1 MYKNTFLT
9 IRRVI
14 SVIIILFISTSL
26 FSNSFENNLEKKVPI
41 SVDADNPTFSPLT
54 GHAGT
59 IVTITHTSGPLFTAI
74 PLSTVTLNG
83 VPISPSN
90 VTFIS
95 STVLTVE
102 IPCSST
108 SGPIIVDSGLPSIL
122 DFNYI
127 APSVDSLVDQTYCVS
142 ETAFAI
148 ALSGQPTPPT
158 DGVLEFLWSSSNASI
173 NLTNAFP
180 LLPVTEIPTFTP
192 VNTTT
197 EPIFSTI
204 TVIPIIND
212 CQGTPE
218 TYEITVNPR
227 PIANP
232 IASIVVCAGELVPQI
247 ALTASS
253 PIIGG
258 TSFTWSGNN
267 NVAIG
272 LGILGGNTSPIP
284 QFTATNTTG
293 STITSTFTV
302 IPTFDGCDGTPI
314 TFTIDVLPDNFAG
327 TLTIDNFCPGG
338 SNFYQILTS
347 SIPGTI
353 DWTRAAVPGILEG
366 SSNGSNIIDEPLTN
380 TTAATIAVT
389 YVLTLP
395 SGPTCNDI
403 QFIVVNVDPLPSDA
417 TIITGG
423 PQLVCAGDSGN
434 VYNTA
439 VIPNAT
445 SYVWTLPDGSNVTTP
460 TNSITINYAVS
471 DTSGNLSVHG
481 ENLCGNGGESAY
493 YPIIIIT
500 QPTLLSTLSPS
511 NICSGDLFTYNP
523 LPSSF
528 GASLSWTR
536 AIQPG
541 ISNPPGIGN
550 DDITE
555 SLINATNATL
565 PVVYTYTITTTEGC
579 VNTQDIT
586 VLVDPLPQ
594 LTSPLTS
601 TAVCSGTPFNIPL
614 TSDVAGS
621 ISWSRIVFPGIAE
634 ASSSG
639 SDFINESLTNTTNA
653 TISVPYT
660 LILPTSIA
668 GCDAPPITIFV
679 DVEPLPLDA
688 VTITSGPQT
697 VCAGSSGNVY
707 ITNVIPNATTYE
719 WTLPNG
725 SIVATN
731 FPTITVSY
739 ALSET
744 SGYLSVHGVNS
755 CGNGG
760 ESANYDITIIA
771 PPILSSSLTPPP
783 VCSGEPFIYFP
794 TSTPAGA
801 TYTWTRALQLNISN
815 PVGAGINEVNEILY
829 NSTSSPIPVNYIYTI
844 TTPEGCQNTEI
855 VTVIVDP
862 LPTLTNPPILP
873 SEICSGTAFI
883 YTPIS
888 NPPGTILWSRNAIPE
903 ISEPSVS
910 NSSAPTINETL
921 NNITSLP
928 VSVTYELILPAT
940 TAGCTNTVSF
950 VVVVNPVPS
959 DATTIVSGPQTVC
972 AGSTGNIYNANP
984 IPNATSYLWTLPNGS
999 TNTTTSSQITINY
1012 TLSNVSGNLTVQGV
1026 NSCGVGAVS
1035 ASYPITVLAPPIL
1048 TSPTSLPD
1056 ICSGDTFTYNPT
1068 SSSPGISFSW
1078 IRILQFGIA
1087 NAPGFGTDGISE
1099 TLINTTTNPILVE
1112 YIYTMTTP
1120 TPELCENTET
1130 VTVIV
1135 NPLPTLISSTA
1146 PAPVCS
1152 GTSFTIPLASSEP
1165 GLISWSRNTIP
1176 GILEGS
1182 SFGSGTNITET
1193 LTNLT
1198 ATTVSVTYEVTL
1210 PTTANGCS
1218 DVVYITIDIEA
1229 VPSDATPILS
1239 GPDLVCAGTN
1249 GNVYTVGAI
1258 TNATSYAWTLP
1269 NGSINTTTTNSITI
1283 NYPLTAVS
1291 GNLSVHGVNSCGIGG
1306 ESANYPITIIA
1317 PPTLSSGLTPPDV
1330 CSENLFT
1337 YTPTSISTGA
1347 TFSWTRAIKSG
1358 ISNPAGSG
1366 NDGISEILVNTTNAP
1381 IGVDYVYTINTPEGC
1396 ENIETVT
1403 VFVNPLPQLTSSTLT
1418 TEICSGDTFTY
1429 TPASTTDPTTIDWTR
1444 VPVAGILGAAAGT
1457 GNISDTLINSTGLP
1471 IVVNYKLDLTPTGQG
1486 CTDTVT
1492 ISVIV
1497 NPLPIASIS
1506 GGGSTCLNS
1515 TDNLITFTG
1524 ANGTAPYT
1532 FTFNI
1537 DGLGPYFIATTSGN
1551 SIAVPSSSSSIGTFV
1566 YDLISVQDSSTTSCS
1581 NPQTGSATIT
1591 VEPLPILII
1600 TNPLPVCEIDIVDL
1614 TIGAIT
1620 AGSDAGL
1627 TFSYWTNATATTPYL
1642 TPTAATAGTYY
1653 IMATNS
1659 NGCSDIKPVI
1669 VTTNPIPTVT
1679 VSNSTVCEGDLATVS
1694 AIPNPPGAYNYNW
1707 TNLPVGVPNPGNV
1720 ASFTT
1725 SIAGDYTVD
1734 VTNQT
1739 LPNCVSLTAT
1749 GTVTLNPLPDAT
1761 ITGSASTICTND
1773 LATISFTGSLGT
1785 VPYTFSYN
1793 INGGTTQTVTS
1804 AGTTATINVNT
1815 SVSGYYNFNLLS
1827 VTDLSTTACTQ
1838 TITGLSYAIEVL
1850 PPPNLAI
1857 SNPAPICAGDT
1868 VDLQTTITPFDSGL
1882 TYSYWANIGATIPL
1896 SAPNAVNEG
1905 TYFIK
1910 ATNSTGCSSIA
1921 EVVVTALALP
1931 TVTVNSQ
1938 TICEGSTA
1946 TITAIPNITGS
1957 YNYNWSVPSG
1967 ASNPG
1972 NVATFTTSVAG
1983 NYTVFITDQNV
1994 PYCEST
2000 TATGI
2005 LIVNPLP
2012 TATISSSA
2020 TEVCLNT
2027 TVTITFTGATGTA
2040 PYTFEYIDES
2050 GATQTI
2056 TSTLNSAT
2064 LAVPTNT
2071 AGIYNYTLVSV
2082 TDSST
2087 TACSQ
2092 IQSGTV
2098 SITVR
2103 DLPIVDAGVS
2113 VLEVCAGQEITLSGS
2128 GAATYVWNNGVIDGV
2143 PFTPIITGTYTV
2155 TGTDSFGCENT
2166 DDITITVLP
2175 AITGTITGT
2184 YDYTLCEGETP
2195 PVITFEGANGTGGY
2209 TFYYTISSDLLP
2221 IDITGSITTSGNT
2234 ADLTPP
2240 IPTTTPGEFLVTL
2253 NSVDSGTCSN
2263 GEILEPSQAFV
2274 TILEAGIVPLNL
2286 IEVNQLICE
2295 GDPIVDI
2302 VFDINGSPTDAFVE
2316 GLPTDVVSEYIPSAT
2331 LGVPGTLT
2339 ISGIA
2344 SSAGTFNYIVK
2355 TSGAIIGCNSEFMG
2369 IIEVNPIGSLSL
2381 SIPDSDAQD
2390 VCINTALTPITYNL
2404 EGSANGAAVIFL
2416 PYTPTGISWAV
2427 TSTTVTI
2434 SGIPTEAG
2442 DFTYTVETFSTT
2454 TSCEQTTISGSL
2466 TINSSEITLLSGDPD
2481 PVLCINTPLID
2492 TINYNITNNPNITIP
2507 GATLILTG
2515 LLPEGITFD
2524 SITGII
2530 DGTPTEAGIFPYT
2543 VESSTGCGNV
2553 LSGVI
2558 TVSDTLPNVEI
2569 EGGLSEIEVCI
2580 GSEIT
2585 LTATG
2590 ADSYEWY
2597 LSIDLD
2603 SSGNPIAPPRS
2614 TSDNFTINP
2623 TENGSYF
2630 VIGSLNGGCDN
2641 MAEITVLL
2649 KQAIT
2654 ASIVGQNVYE
2664 VCKDTNEPNIT
2675 FKGANGIAP
2684 YIFTYSIGTIISTVT
2699 TSVTSDSVLINIP
2712 TNVAGTYN
2720 IQLINVEDSG
2730 SLYCNPPQMLEPTTA
2745 IVTVLDSGVY
2755 PQAGTSIYQTVCEG
2769 DSITPITFDITGDA
2783 TNAYAEG
2790 LPSGVLSSF
2799 AGNVLTI
2806 SGTPTVSFDYTVVTS
2821 GLTTE
2826 CNSSFT
2832 GSITVNANDTIALIS
2847 AGKDTQEICANNSIE
2862 PIIYELGGG
2871 ATGATIVFTPYTPAG
2886 IAWSISGNILTISG
2900 TSNDTPDKYDYTIT
2914 TQGICGSATKDGF
2927 ITILD
2932 PDALSL
2938 TNGDAD
2944 TTICVNVAL
2953 APNIQYQSSPGQ
2965 TLILVGA
2972 LPPGVNFTSDVVT
2985 GSGIIQGTPTL
2996 SGVYN
3001 YSILTG
3007 NNCSTELSGS
3017 ITVEEGPFINSI
3029 SGELSQTTCLNSAI
3043 EPIRFAVPTNLTD
3056 VTFSPTLPSG
3066 ISYLILNGVLT
3077 ISGTPT
3083 VITSNPNPITIT
3095 TGLICNTFAT
3105 AEINLIIED
3114 IPVISLGSS
3123 SGDIIQSVCQ
3133 NNEID
3138 PILFMVSPIGTAIDE
3153 SILPSWITVSFDATT
3168 GFYELTG
3175 APVSTGTFNFQ
3186 IKTLSNSNCT
3196 AELDVTI
3203 ENLYAAVSIV
3213 LDSGSDNQTLCSFTN
3228 PIEDIVYNIT
3238 GSLPSAGII
3247 SVTGLP
3253 TGVSATQT
3261 TSSIGLVLTISGQPT
3276 ESGIFNYEI
3285 IYDDCGTIKKGVL
3298 EISSPMSIS
3307 GEVTPISCESNDGEI
3322 TVTIFGGVPFIDA
3335 NGNPLYAITWTGPNG
3350 FRQNQN
3356 TITGLAPGDYT
3367 FSGTD
3372 AIGCP
3377 LPTETFTIEPLE
3389 PLAVSLLSITSQS
3402 CNSPCVNFDFTGGSG
3417 IYTSF
3422 LLENYN
3428 SSSKSWNI
3436 VQGITNY
3443 FNICDLQIGL
3453 YRLSVTD
3460 SKGCASEPY
3469 SFTIDSEQSLSIESV
3484 NIDENLCSNTS
3495 GVITVK
3501 MNSLDTDLTFYYND
3515 VVVTSTN
3522 IGDNLYEITISE
3534 SGLNGILEVINSQGC
3549 SDEVVLSSNTVED
3562 TDLDFEFTSLD
3573 FASVGYIGVNSSI
3586 EFTNLLDINLYNTS
3600 DYNYIVWDFDDNTP
3614 FKVFYNPE
3622 GIAPN
3627 LDGDNIETVFH
3638 TYTNDGIYEV
3648 TLTVFNSAGC
3658 SKSITKTIIIGK
3670 GATIMLPT
3678 VFSPNYDGINDL
3690 FGPSFNGVKEITMY
3704 IYDAWGN
3711 LVYEATA
3718 DNVETETN
3726 MGDFSWNGI
3735 EPVNSEPKNEAYR
3748 CYIVAKTI
3756 DGKTIEKTGRFLI
3769 VQ

>member
-26 FSNSFENNLEKKVPI
+26 FSNSFENNLEKEVPI
-41 SVDADNPTFSPLT
+41 TADADNPTFSPLT
-54 GHAGT
+54 GNAGT
-59 IVTITHTSGPLFTAI
+59 IVTITDPLGTFSNS

-83 VPISPSN
+83 DVISPSN
-90 VTFIS
+90 ITFVNN
-95 STVLTVE
+95 TELTVV
-102 IPCSST
+102 IPCGSV
-108 SGPIIVDSGLPSIL
+108 SGPFIVDGGVPSVNI
-122 DFNYI
+122 FNYI
-127 APSVDSLVDQTYCVS
+127 PPSVNPLVDQTYCVS
-142 ETAFAI
+142 ETAFPV

-158 DGVLEFLWSSSNASI
+158 DGVLKFLWSSANASVGLI
-173 NLTNAFP
+173 NANPTVG
-180 LLPVTEIPTFTP
+180 VTEIPTFTP
-192 VNTTT
+192 LNTTT
-197 EPIFSTI
+197 DPISSII
-204 TVIPIIND
+204 TVTPTING
-212 CQGTPE
+212 CPGPSTSY
-218 TYEITVNPR
+218 TITVNPR

-232 IASIVVCAGELVPQI
+232 IASIVVCAGELVPPI
-247 ALTASS
+247 TLTASS
-253 PIIGG
+253 PFSGTG
-258 TSFTWSGNN
+258 TSFVWSGDN

-272 LGILGGNTSPIP
+272 LSTLGGSTSPIP
-284 QFTATNTTG
+284 QFTSTNTTG

-302 IPTFDGCDGTPI
+302 TPTFQGCDGTPI

-327 TLTIDNFCPGG
+327 TQTFDICSGVP
-338 SNFYQILTS
+338 YPPIPLTS

-353 DWTRAAVPGILEG
+353 FWTRAAVPGILEG
-366 SSNGSNIIDEPLTN
+366 TSSGDTTINEVLTN
-380 TTAATIAVT
+380 TTETTISVT

-395 SGPTCNDI
+395 SGPTCNDT
-403 QFIVVNVDPLPSDA
+403 QFVVLNVDPLPSNA

-434 VYNTA
+434 AYNTA

-445 SYVWTLPDGSNVTTP
+445 SYVWTLPDGSNVTTL
-460 TNSITINYAVS
+460 TNSISINYAVS

-481 ENLCGNGGESAY
+481 VNSCGDGGESPN
-493 YPIIIIT
+493 YPIIIIA
-500 QPTLLSTLSPS
+500 QPTLLSSVTPPNL
-511 NICSGDLFTYNP
+511 CSEDIFNYTP
-523 LPSSF
+523 VSSAF
-528 GASLSWTR
+528 GANLSWTR

-550 DDITE
+550 DGITE
-555 SLINATNATL
+555 SLVNATNATL
-565 PVVYTYTITTTEGC
+565 PVVYIYTITTVEGC

-586 VLVDPLPQ
+586 VLVDPLPK
-594 LTSPLTS
+594 LTSPLAS
-601 TAVCSGTPFNIPL
+601 TAVCSGTSFNIPL

-621 ISWSRIVFPGIAE
+621 ISWSRNVFPGIAE

-639 SDFINESLTNTTNA
+639 SDFINESLKNTTNA

-660 LILPTSIA
+660 LILPTSTA
-668 GCDAPPITIFV
+668 GCNAPPITIFV
-679 DVEPLPLDA
+679 DVEPLPFDA
-688 VTITSGPQT
+688 ITITSGPQT

-707 ITNVIPNATTYE
+707 ITDVIPNATTYE

-731 FPTITVSY
+731 FPTITISY

-744 SGYLSVHGVNS
+744 SGILSVHGVNS

-760 ESANYDITIIA
+760 ESANYSITIIA
-771 PPILSSSLTPPP
+771 PPKLSSSLTPPS

-801 TYTWTRALQLNISN
+801 TFTWTRALQLNISN
-815 PVGAGINEVNEILY
+815 PVGAGINEINEILY
-829 NSTSSPIPVNYIYTI
+829 NSTSSPIPVDYIYTI
-844 TTPEGCQNTEI
+844 TTPEGCPNTEI

-862 LPTLTNPPILP
+862 LPTLTNPPLLP
-873 SEICSGTAFI
+873 SEVCSGTPFI

-888 NPPGTILWSRNAIPE
+888 NPSGTIFWSRNAIPE

-928 VSVTYELILPAT
+928 VSVTYDLILPAT

-950 VVVVNPVPS
+950 VVIVNPVPS
-959 DATTIVSGPQTVC
+959 DATTIVNGPQTVC

-999 TNTTTSSQITINY
+999 TNTTTTSQITINY

-1068 SSSPGISFSW
+1068 SSSPGITFSW

-1099 TLINTTTNPILVE
+1099 TLINTTTSPISVD

-1120 TPELCENTET
+1120 TPELCENTGT

-1135 NPLPTLISSTA
+1135 NPLPTLTSSTA
-1146 PAPVCS
+1146 PAPECS
-1152 GTSFTIPLASSEP
+1152 GTAFTIPLASSEP
-1165 GLISWSRNTIP
+1165 GLISWKRNTIP
-1176 GILEGS
+1176 EILEGS
-1182 SFGSGTNITET
+1182 NFGSGDITET

-1198 ATTVSVTYEVTL
+1198 NVTVSVTYEVTL
-1210 PTTANGCS
+1210 PATANGCS
-1218 DVVYITIDIEA
+1218 DVIYITIDIEA
-1229 VPSDATPILS
+1229 VPADATTILS
-1239 GPDLVCAGTN
+1239 GPQLVCAGTN

-1269 NGSINTTTTNSITI
+1269 NGSTNTTTTNSITI
-1283 NYPLTAVS
+1283 NYGLTDVS

-1317 PPTLSSGLTPPDV
+1317 PPMLSSGLTPPDV
-1330 CSENLFT
+1330 CSEELFI
-1337 YTPTSISTGA
+1337 YVPTSIGTSN

-1396 ENIETVT
+1396 ANIETVT
-1403 VFVNPLPQLTSSTLT
+1403 VFVNPLPQLTSSTVT

-1429 TPASTTDPTTIDWTR
+1429 TPASTTDATTINWTR
-1444 VPVAGILGAAAGT
+1444 VPAAGILGAASGI
-1457 GNISDTLINSTGLP
+1457 GNISDLLINSTGLP
-1471 IVVNYKLDLTPTGQG
+1471 IVVTYELALTPTGQG

-1515 TDNLITFTG
+1515 TDNLITFNG

-1532 FTFNI
+1532 FTYNI
-1537 DGLGPYFIATTSGN
+1537 NGFGPYFITTISGN
-1551 SIAVPSSSSSIGTFV
+1551 SIAVPSSSSSVGPFV

-1581 NPQTGSATIT
+1581 NLQTGSATIT
-1591 VEPLPILII
+1591 VNPLPILII
-1600 TNPLPVCEIDIVDL
+1600 TNPAPVCEIDTVDL
-1614 TIGAIT
+1614 TDIAIT
-1620 AGSDAGL
+1620 AGSDTGL
-1627 TFSYWTNATATTPYL
+1627 AFSYWTNATATTPYL
-1642 TPTAATAGTYY
+1642 TPTTATEGTYY
-1653 IMATNS
+1653 IMATNT
-1659 NGCSDIKPVI
+1659 NGCSVIEPVI
-1669 VTTNPIPTVT
+1669 VTTSPIPTVT
-1679 VSNSTVCEGDLATVS
+1679 VSNVTVCDGDFATVS
-1694 AIPNPPGAYNYNW
+1694 ATPNPPGAYNYNW

-1725 SIAGDYTVD
+1725 SIAGNYTVD

-1749 GTVTLNPLPDAT
+1749 GTVTLNPLPTAT
-1761 ITGSASTICTND
+1761 ITGSASTICAND

-1793 INGGTTQTVTS
+1793 INGGTTQTVLS

-1815 SVSGYYNFNLLS
+1815 SVSGNFNFNLLS
-1827 VTDLSTTACTQ
+1827 VTDSSTTACTQ
-1838 TITGLSYAIEVL
+1838 TLTGLSYAIEVL
-1850 PPPNLAI
+1850 PPPSLTI

-1896 SAPNAVNEG
+1896 SAPNAVYEG

-1921 EVVVTALALP
+1921 EVVVTALVLP
-1931 TVTVNSQ
+1931 TVTVNST
-1938 TICEGSTA
+1938 TICEGDTA
-1946 TITAIPNITGS
+1946 TITATPTIAGS
-1957 YNYNWSVPSG
+1957 FNYNWSVPVG

-1972 NVATFTTSVAG
+1972 NVATFTASVAG
-1983 NYTVFITDQNV
+1983 NYTVFITDKNT
-1994 PYCEST
+1994 PYCQSA
-2000 TATGI
+2000 TATGSVTI
-2005 LIVNPLP
+2005 NPLP
-2012 TATISSSA
+2012 TAIISSSA
-2020 TEVCLNT
+2020 TEVCLNSPI
-2027 TVTITFTGATGTA
+2027 TITFTGATGTA
-2040 PYTFEYIDES
+2040 PYTFDYIDEN

-2056 TSTLNSAT
+2056 VSTLDTAT
-2064 LAVPTNT
+2064 LNVPTNT

-2082 TDSST
+2082 IDSST
-2087 TACSQ
+2087 TSCSQ

-2113 VLEVCAGQEITLSGS
+2113 TLEVCAGETITLSGS
-2128 GAATYVWNNGVIDGV
+2128 GATSYVWNNGVIDGV

-2166 DDITITVLP
+2166 DNVTITILP
-2175 AITGTITGT
+2175 KITGTITGT
-2184 YDYTLCEGETP
+2184 YDYTLCEGATP
-2195 PVITFEGANGTGGY
+2195 PIITFEGANGTGGY
-2209 TFYYTISSDLLP
+2209 TFYYTISSGLLP

-2240 IPTTTPGEFLVTL
+2240 IPTTTPGQFLITL

-2263 GEILEPSQAFV
+2263 GKILEPSQAFV

-2286 IEVNQLICE
+2286 VEVNQLICE

-2302 VFDINGSPTDAFVE
+2302 IFDINGSPTDAFVQ
-2316 GLPTDVVSEYIPSAT
+2316 GLPTDVLSEYIPSAT
-2331 LGVPGTLT
+2331 LGVPGKLT

-2344 SSAGTFNYIVK
+2344 SSSGTFNYVVK
-2355 TSGAIIGCNSEFMG
+2355 TSGAIIGCNSEFTG
-2369 IIEVNPIGSLSL
+2369 IIEVNPTGKLSL
-2381 SIPDSDAQD
+2381 SIPDSDTQAI
-2390 VCINTALTPITYNL
+2390 CINTAITPITYNL

-2416 PYTPTGISWAV
+2416 PYTPTGITWAV
-2427 TSTTVTI
+2427 TSTAVTI
-2434 SGIPTEAG
+2434 SGTPTEAG
-2442 DFTYTVETFSTT
+2442 NFTYTVETFSTT
-2454 TSCEQTTISGSL
+2454 TSCKQTITNGSL
-2466 TINSSEITLLSGDPD
+2466 TVNSSDITLLSGNPD
-2481 PVLCINTPLID
+2481 PIMCINTSLID
-2492 TINYNITNNPNITIP
+2492 PITYEITNNPNISIP
-2507 GATLILTG
+2507 GATLVLTG
-2515 LLPEGITFD
+2515 TLPIGITFD

-2543 VESSTGCGNV
+2543 IESSTGCGNT
-2553 LSGVI
+2553 LSGII
-2558 TVSDTLPNVEI
+2558 TVNDTLPNVQI
-2569 EGGLSEIEVCI
+2569 EGGLTEIEVCI

-2590 ADSYEWY
+2590 ADTYEWY
-2597 LSIDLD
+2597 LITDLD
-2603 SSGNPIAPPRS
+2603 ANGNPIAPPRS
-2614 TSDNFTINP
+2614 TSDTFTDTP

-2641 MAEITVLL
+2641 MAEINVLL

-2654 ASIVGQNVYE
+2654 ASIVGQNVYQ
-2664 VCKDTNEPNIT
+2664 VCKDTNEPSIT
-2675 FKGANGIAP
+2675 FKGVNGTAP
-2684 YIFTYSIGTIISTVT
+2684 YIFTYSIGTIISA
-2699 TSVTSDSVLINIP
+2699 VTSPATSNIAIIKVP
-2712 TNVAGTYN
+2712 TNVAGVYN
-2720 IQLINVEDSG
+2720 IKLINVEDSG
-2730 SLYCNPPQMLEPTTA
+2730 SLYCNPPLLIEPTTA

-2755 PQAGTSIYQTVCEG
+2755 PQAGTSVYQTVCEG
-2769 DSITPITFDITGDA
+2769 DTITPIIFDITGNA

-2790 LPSGVLSSF
+2790 LPSGITSSF
-2799 AGNVLTI
+2799 VGNVLTI
-2806 SGTPTVSFDYTVVTS
+2806 SGTSTVSFDYTVVTS
-2821 GLTTE
+2821 GLIAA

-2832 GSITVNANDTIALIS
+2832 GTITVNPNDTITALNPS
-2847 AGKDTQEICANNSIE
+2847 NKTQEICSCSSIE
-2862 PIIYELGGG
+2862 PILYELGGG
-2871 ATGATIVFTPYTPAG
+2871 ATGATVTGLPSG
-2886 IAWSISGNILTISG
+2886 INWSIVNNIITIAGSSCDTPNAYTYTIS
-2900 TSNDTPDKYDYTIT
+2900 
-2914 TQGICGSATKDGF
+2914 TQGICGSATEDGI

-2932 PDALSL
+2932 PGQLQL
-2938 TNGDAD
+2938 TNGNID
-2944 TTICVNVAL
+2944 TTVCINTAL
-2953 APNIQYQSSPGQ
+2953 TPNIQYQSSPGQ
-2965 TLILVGA
+2965 TLILIGT

-2985 GSGIIQGTPTL
+2985 GSGIIKGTPTL

-3001 YSILTG
+3001 YSISTI
-3007 NNCSTELSGS
+3007 NNCSTELLGS
-3017 ITVEEGPFINSI
+3017 ITVEEGPFINHV
-3029 SGELSQTTCLNSAI
+3029 SGELNQTTCLNSAI
-3043 EPIRFAVPTNLTD
+3043 EPIRFAVPNNLTN
-3056 VTFSPTLPSG
+3056 VTFSPTLPTG
-3066 ISYLILNGVLT
+3066 ISYLILNGELI

-3083 VITSNPNPITIT
+3083 VLTSSPNTITIT
-3095 TGLICNTFAT
+3095 TNMVCNNSAST
-3105 AEINLIIED
+3105 EIELNVED

-3123 SGDIIQSVCQ
+3123 SGAITQSVCQ
-3133 NNEID
+3133 NNEIV
-3138 PILFMVSPIGTAIDE
+3138 PIRFMVSPIGTVIDE
-3153 SILPSWITVSFDATT
+3153 TLLPSFITVNYDATS

-3175 APVSTGTFNFQ
+3175 APLSTGTFNFK

-3196 AELDVTI
+3196 AELDVSI
-3203 ENLYAAVSIV
+3203 ENLYAAVTIM
-3213 LDSGSDNQTLCSFTN
+3213 LQSGSENQTLCSFTN

-3238 GSLPSAGII
+3238 GSIPNINII

-3253 TGVSATQT
+3253 AGVTATKL
-3261 TSSIGLVLTISGQPT
+3261 TSSTGLILTISGQPS

-3285 IYDDCGTIKKGVL
+3285 IYNDCGTIKKGIL

-3307 GEVTPISCESNDGEI
+3307 GEIKQTSCDGNDGEI
-3322 TVTIFGGVPFIDA
+3322 TVNIFGGVPFIDE
-3335 NGNPLYAITWTGPNG
+3335 NGNAIYAIRWDGPNG
-3350 FRQNQN
+3350 FHQNQS
-3356 TITGLAPGDYT
+3356 TITGLAPGDYV

-3377 LPTETFTIEPLE
+3377 LPTEVFTINTID
-3389 PLAVSLLSITSQS
+3389 PLAVTFLSITNQS
-3402 CNSPCVNFDFTGGSG
+3402 CNNPCANFDFSGGST

-3422 LLENYN
+3422 LLEKYN
-3428 SSSKSWNI
+3428 SSSQSWNE
-3436 VQGITNY
+3436 VLGITNY
-3443 FNICDLQIGL
+3443 FNICNLQIGL

-3460 SKGCASEPY
+3460 SNNCISEPY
-3469 SFTIDSEQSLSIESV
+3469 SFTIDSEQSLLIDYV
-3484 NIDENLCSNTS
+3484 NIDDNLCNNTS

-3501 MNSLDTDLTFYYND
+3501 MNSLDTNLTFYFND
-3515 VVVTSTN
+3515 VLVPSTN
-3522 IGDNLYEITISE
+3522 VGNNTYELVISA
-3534 SGLNGILEVINSQGC
+3534 SGLNGVLKVLNSQGC
-3549 SDEVVLSSNTVED
+3549 SDDVILSTKTVD
-3562 TDLDFEFTSLD
+3562 DNNFDFEFTSLD
-3573 FASVGYIGVNSSI
+3573 FASAGYIAVNSSI
-3586 EFTNLLDINLYNTS
+3586 EFTNLSIIGNPI

-3614 FKVFYNPE
+3614 FKVFHNPE
-3622 GIAPN
+3622 DLAYNSNGE
-3627 LDGDNIETVFH
+3627 NINTVFH
-3638 TYTNDGIYEV
+3638 TYTNDGIYQV
-3648 TLTVFNSAGC
+3648 TLTVYNSAGC
-3658 SKSITKTIIIGK
+3658 SKSITKTIIVGK

-3690 FGPSFNGVKEITMY
+3690 FGPSFNGIKEITMY

-3711 LVYEATA
+3711 LVYEASLT
-3718 DNVETETN
+3718 DVQSKTN
-3726 MGDFSWNGI
+3726 MGEFSWNGI

-3748 CYIVAKTI
+3748 CYIIAKTI

>member
-1 MYKNTFLT
+1 MYKNTFLS

-14 SVIIILFISTSL
+14 SLVIILLISTTL
-26 FSNSFENNLEKKVPI
+26 FSNSFENNSENKVI
-41 SVDADNPTFSPLT
+41 TAVDADNPTFSPNT

-59 IVTITHTSGPLFTAI
+59 IVTINDLAGTFTAI

-83 VPISPSN
+83 VPISPSDI
-90 VTFIS
+90 TFIS
-95 STVLTVE
+95 STELTVI
-102 IPCSST
+102 IPCGST
-108 SGPIIVDSGLPSIL
+108 SGPFIVDGGLPSVL

-127 APSVDSLVDQTYCVS
+127 APSVDALVDQTYCVN
-142 ETAFAI
+142 ETAFPI

-173 NLTNAFP
+173 GLINANP
-180 LLPVTEIPTFTP
+180 TVGVTAIPTFTP
-192 VNTTT
+192 LNTTT
-197 EPIFSTI
+197 EPISSII
-204 TVIPIIND
+204 TVIPTING
-212 CQGTPE
+212 CPGPSTSY
-218 TYEITVNPR
+218 TITVNPR
-227 PIANP
+227 PIANS
-232 IASIVVCAGELVPQI
+232 IASIVVCAGELVPPI
-247 ALTASS
+247 TLTASS
-253 PIIGG
+253 PFSG
-258 TSFTWSGNN
+258 TGSSFTWSGDN

-272 LGILGGNTSPIP
+272 LGTLSGSTSPIP

-302 IPTFDGCDGTPI
+302 TPTFQGCDGIPI

-327 TLTIDNFCPGG
+327 TLTFDICSGDTFT
-338 SNFYQILTS
+338 QTLTS
-347 SIPGTI
+347 SIPGNI
-353 DWTRAAVPGILEG
+353 DWFRAAVPGILEG
-366 SSNGSNIIDEPLTN
+366 TSSGTNIINEVLTN
-380 TTAATIAVT
+380 TTSTTISVT
-389 YVLTLP
+389 YDLTLP
-395 SGPTCNDI
+395 SGPTCNDT
-403 QFIVVNVDPLPSDA
+403 QFIVVNVAPRPSDA

-460 TNSITINYAVS
+460 TNSISISYAVT
-471 DTSGNLSVHG
+471 DTSGNLTVHG
-481 ENLCGNGGESAY
+481 ENSCGIGGESAN
-493 YPIIIIT
+493 YPITIIA
-500 QPTLLSTLSPS
+500 QPTLLSSVTPP
-511 NICSGDLFTYNP
+511 NICSEDIFNYTP
-523 LPSSF
+523 VSSTF

-565 PVVYTYTITTTEGC
+565 PVVYTYTLTTTDGC

-594 LTSPLTS
+594 LTSPTAP
-601 TAVCSGTPFNIPL
+601 TAVCSGSLFNIPL
-614 TSDVAGS
+614 ISDVAGTV
-621 ISWSRIVFPGIAE
+621 SWSRVVFPGIAE

-639 SDFINESLTNTTNA
+639 SDFINETLTNTTNA

-660 LILPTSIA
+660 ITLPTSTA
-668 GCDAPPITIFV
+668 GCDAAVITIFV
-679 DVEPLPLDA
+679 DVEPLPFDA

-707 ITNVIPNATTYE
+707 ITDVLPNATTYE

-731 FPTITVSY
+731 FPTITISY

-744 SGYLSVHGVNS
+744 SGNLSVHGVNS

-760 ESANYDITIIA
+760 ESANYSITIIA
-771 PPILSSSLTPPP
+771 PPTLSSSLTPPP

-801 TYTWTRALQLNISN
+801 TYTWTRALQLDISN
-815 PVGAGINEVNEILY
+815 PAGAGTNDINEILY
-829 NSTSSPIPVNYIYTI
+829 NLTSSPIPVDYVYTI

-855 VTVIVDP
+855 VTVIVNP
-862 LPTLTNPPILP
+862 LPILTNPPILP
-873 SEICSGTAFI
+873 SEVCSGTLFD

-888 NPPGTILWSRNAIPE
+888 NPIGTINWSRNAIVDILNPSASGSGT
-903 ISEPSVS
+903 ISEVLI
-910 NSSAPTINETL
+910 NTSS
-921 NNITSLP
+921 SP
-928 VSVTYELILPAT
+928 VTVTYELTLPAT

-950 VVVVNPVPS
+950 IVVVNPVPS
-959 DATTIVSGPQTVC
+959 DATTIVNGPQTVC

-999 TNTTTSSQITINY
+999 TNTTTTSQITINY

-1068 SSSPGISFSW
+1068 SSSPNINFSW
-1078 IRILQFGIA
+1078 IRNLQFGIA
-1087 NAPGFGTDGISE
+1087 NAPGVGTDGISE
-1099 TLINTTTNPILVE
+1099 TLINTLTIPISVE

-1120 TPELCENTET
+1120 TPELCENTEI

-1135 NPLPTLISSTA
+1135 NPLPTLTSSTA
-1146 PAPVCS
+1146 LAPVCS
-1152 GTSFTIPLASSEP
+1152 GTSFTIPLTSSEP
-1165 GLISWSRNTIP
+1165 GLISWNRNTIS

-1182 SFGSGTNITET
+1182 NSGSGNITET

-1198 ATTVSVTYEVTL
+1198 NTTVSVTYEITL
-1210 PTTANGCS
+1210 PNTANGCS
-1218 DVVYITIDIEA
+1218 DIVYITIDIEA
-1229 VPSDATPILS
+1229 IPSDAGSINSS
-1239 GPDLVCAGTN
+1239 GPQLVCAGAN
-1249 GNVYTVGAI
+1249 GNVYTVAAI

-1283 NYPLTAVS
+1283 NYGLTDVS

-1330 CSENLFT
+1330 CSEQLFT

-1347 TFSWTRAIKSG
+1347 TFSWTRAIQSG
-1358 ISNPAGSG
+1358 ISNSAGSG
-1366 NDGISEILVNTTNAP
+1366 NDGISEILVNTTNVP
-1381 IGVDYVYTINTPEGC
+1381 VGVDYIYTINTSEGC

-1403 VFVNPLPQLTSSTLT
+1403 IFVNPLPQLTSSTVT

-1429 TPASTTDPTTIDWTR
+1429 TPASTTDPTTINWTR
-1444 VPVAGILGAAAGT
+1444 VPAAGILGAASGT
-1457 GNISDTLINSTGLP
+1457 GNISDVLINSTGLP
-1471 IVVNYKLDLTPTGQG
+1471 ILVTYELDLTPTGQG

-1497 NPLPIASIS
+1497 NPLPTASIS

-1515 TDNLITFTG
+1515 TDNLIIFTG
-1524 ANGTAPYT
+1524 ANGTAPFT
-1532 FTFNI
+1532 FTYNI
-1537 DGLGPYFIATTSGN
+1537 DGSGPYFITTTSGN
-1551 SIAVPSSSSSIGTFV
+1551 SIAIPSSSSTVGTFL
-1566 YDLISVQDSSTTSCS
+1566 YDLINVQDSSTTSCS

-1591 VEPLPILII
+1591 VNSLPILII
-1600 TNPLPVCEIDIVDL
+1600 TNPTPVCEIDTVDL
-1614 TIGAIT
+1614 TVGAIT

-1627 TFSYWTNATATTPYL
+1627 AFSYFTDATATTQYL
-1642 TPTAATAGTYY
+1642 TPTAATEGTYY
-1653 IMATNS
+1653 IMATNT
-1659 NGCSDIKPVI
+1659 NGCSVIKPVI

-1679 VSNSTVCEGDLATVS
+1679 VSNVTVCEGDLATIS
-1694 AIPNPPGAYNYNW
+1694 AIPNPPGAYDYNW

-1734 VTNQT
+1734 VTNQI

-1761 ITGSASTICTND
+1761 ITGSASTICVD
-1773 LATISFTGSLGT
+1773 DVATISFTGSLGT
-1785 VPYTFSYN
+1785 VPYTFAYN
-1793 INGGTTQTVTS
+1793 INGGTTQTVLS

-1815 SVSGYYNFNLLS
+1815 SVSGNFNFNLLS
-1827 VTDLSTTACTQ
+1827 VTDSSITACTQ
-1838 TITGLSYAIEVL
+1838 TLTGLSYAIEVL
-1850 PPPNLAI
+1850 PPPSLTI

-1882 TYSYWANIGATIPL
+1882 TYTYWANIGATIPL
-1896 SAPNAVNEG
+1896 STPNAVNEG

-1931 TVTVNSQ
+1931 TVTINSE
-1938 TICEGSTA
+1938 TICEGDTA
-1946 TITAIPNITGS
+1946 TITATPTITGS

-1967 ASNPG
+1967 ATNPG
-1972 NVATFTTSVAG
+1972 NVSTFTTSVAG
-1983 NYTVFITDQNV
+1983 NYTVFITDQNT

-2000 TATGI
+2000 TATGTVTI
-2005 LIVNPLP
+2005 NPLP

-2027 TVTITFTGATGTA
+2027 PVTITFTGATGTA

-2056 TSTLNSAT
+2056 VSTLDIAT
-2064 LAVPTNT
+2064 FTVPTNT
-2071 AGIYNYTLVSV
+2071 SGIYNYTLVSV
-2082 TDSST
+2082 TDSSAT
-2087 TACSQ
+2087 SCTQ
-2092 IQSGTV
+2092 IQSGTA

-2103 DLPIVDAGVS
+2103 DLPIVDAGPS
-2113 VLEVCAGQEITLSGS
+2113 TLEVCAGEEITLSGS
-2128 GAATYVWNNGVIDGV
+2128 GATTYIWNNGVTDGV

-2155 TGTDSFGCENT
+2155 IGTDSFGCENT
-2166 DDITITVLP
+2166 DDIIITVLP

-2184 YDYTLCEGETP
+2184 YDYTLCEGATP
-2195 PVITFEGANGTGGY
+2195 PIITFEGANGTGGY
-2209 TFYYTISSDLLP
+2209 TFYYTISSSLLP
-2221 IDITGSITTSGNT
+2221 IDVTGSITTSGNT

-2263 GEILEPSQAFV
+2263 GQILEPSQAFV

-2286 IEVNQLICE
+2286 IDVNQLICE
-2295 GDPIVDI
+2295 GDPIIDI

-2316 GLPTDVVSEYIPSAT
+2316 GLPTDVLSEYIPSAT
-2331 LGVPGTLT
+2331 LGIPGTLT

-2355 TSGAIIGCNSEFMG
+2355 TSGAIIGCNSEFTG
-2369 IIEVNPIGSLSL
+2369 IIEVNPIGKLSL
-2381 SIPDSDAQD
+2381 SIPDSDVQD
-2390 VCINTALTPITYNL
+2390 VCINTAITPITYNL

-2416 PYTPTGISWAV
+2416 PYTPTGITWSV

-2454 TSCEQTTISGSL
+2454 TSCEQTTTNGSL

-2492 TINYNITNNPNITIP
+2492 TINYNIINNPNIIIP
-2507 GATLILTG
+2507 GATLILIG

-2543 VESSTGCGNV
+2543 IEASTGCGNI
-2553 LSGVI
+2553 LSGTI
-2558 TVSDTLPNVEI
+2558 TVNDALPNVEI
-2569 EGGLSEIEVCI
+2569 EGGLQEIEVCI

-2590 ADSYEWY
+2590 ADNYEWY
-2597 LSIDLD
+2597 LSVDLD
-2603 SSGNPIAPPRS
+2603 ASGSPIAPPRS
-2614 TSDNFTINP
+2614 TSDTFTITP

-2630 VIGSLNGGCDN
+2630 VIGSLNAGCDN
-2641 MAEITVLL
+2641 MAEINILL

-2654 ASIVGQNVYE
+2654 ATIEGNNVYE
-2664 VCKDTNEPNIT
+2664 VCKDTNEPSIT
-2675 FKGANGIAP
+2675 FKGSNGTAP

-2699 TSVTSDSVLINIP
+2699 SPATSDSVIINIP
-2712 TNVAGTYN
+2712 TNVAGIYN

-2730 SLYCNPPQMLEPTTA
+2730 SLYCNPPLLLEPTTA
-2745 IVTVLDSGVY
+2745 VVTVLDSGVY
-2755 PQAGTSIYQTVCEG
+2755 PQAGTSTYQTICEG
-2769 DSITPITFDITGDA
+2769 DAITPITFDITGDA

-2790 LPSGVLSSF
+2790 LPSGVTSSF
-2799 AGNVLTI
+2799 VGNVLTI

-2821 GLTTE
+2821 GLIAE

-2832 GSITVNANDTIALIS
+2832 GTITVNPNDTITALNPS
-2847 AGKDTQEICANNSIE
+2847 NEPQEICACTSIE
-2862 PIIYELGGG
+2862 PILYELGGG
-2871 ATGATIVFTPYTPAG
+2871 ATGATVTGLPSG
-2886 IAWSISGNILTISG
+2886 ITWSIVDNIVTIEGNSC
-2900 TSNDTPDKYDYTIT
+2900 DTPNTYTYTIT
-2914 TQGICGSATKDGF
+2914 TQGICSSATEEGD

-2932 PDALSL
+2932 PDSL
-2938 TNGDAD
+2938 QLTIGEAN

-2965 TLILVGA
+2965 TLILIGT
-2972 LPPGVNFTSDVVT
+2972 LPPGVNFTNDVVT

-3017 ITVEEGPFINSI
+3017 ITVEDGPFINSI
-3029 SGELSQTTCLNSAI
+3029 SGELNQISCLNSAI
-3043 EPIRFAVPTNLTD
+3043 EPIRFAVPSSLTD
-3056 VTFSPTLPSG
+3056 VTFSPTLPTG
-3066 ISYLILNGVLT
+3066 ISYLISDGELI

-3083 VITSNPNPITIT
+3083 VITSNPNIITIST
-3095 TGLICNTFAT
+3095 DIICNDFAT
-3105 AEINLIIED
+3105 AEIELTIED
-3114 IPVISLGSS
+3114 IPTIILESS
-3123 SGDIIQSVCQ
+3123 SGLVTQSVCQ
-3133 NNEID
+3133 NSEID
-3138 PILFMVSPIGTAIDE
+3138 PIIFTVNPIGTEIDE
-3153 SILPSWITVSFDATT
+3153 TLLPSFITVNFDSVT
-3168 GFYELTG
+3168 GTYVLTG
-3175 APVSTGTFNFQ
+3175 APVNTGTFNFQ
-3186 IKTLSNSNCT
+3186 IQTLSSLNCS
-3196 AELDVTI
+3196 AELDITI
-3203 ENLYAAVSIV
+3203 ENLYAAVTIE
-3213 LDSGSDNQTLCSFTN
+3213 LDSGSDSQTLCSFTN

-3247 SVTGLP
+3247 SVSGLP
-3253 TGVSATQT
+3253 SGVSASQI
-3261 TSSIGLVLTISGQPT
+3261 TSSTGLVLTISGQPS
-3276 ESGIFNYEI
+3276 ESGIFEYEI
-3285 IYDDCGTIKKGVL
+3285 IYDNCGTIKKGVL

-3307 GEVTPISCESNDGEI
+3307 GEVTQISCDGNDGEI
-3322 TVTIFGGVPFIDA
+3322 TVTIFGGVPFIDE
-3335 NGNPLYAITWTGPNG
+3335 NGNPLYAITWEGPNG

-3377 LPTETFTIEPLE
+3377 LPTEVFTINSNESI
-3389 PLAVSLLSITSQS
+3389 AISLLSITNES
-3402 CNSPCVNFDFTGGSG
+3402 CNSPCVNFDFAGGSG

-3428 SSSKSWNI
+3428 SSSQSWNE
-3436 VQGITNY
+3436 VLGVTNY

-3460 SKGCASEPY
+3460 SNNCVSEPY
-3469 SFTIDSEQSLSIESV
+3469 SFTIDSEQSLSIDYV
-3484 NIDENLCSNTS
+3484 NIDENLCSNAS
-3495 GVITVK
+3495 GTITVK

-3515 VVVTSTN
+3515 VLVSSTN
-3522 IGDNLYEITISE
+3522 VGSNIYELVIST
-3534 SGLNGILEVINSQGC
+3534 SGLNGILKVVNSQGC
-3549 SDEVVLSSNTVED
+3549 SDEVILSTNTVED
-3562 TDLDFEFTSLD
+3562 IDFEFTSLD

-3586 EFTNLLDINLYNTS
+3586 EFTNLLDINIFNNI

-3622 GIAPN
+3622 DLAYN
-3627 LDGDNIETVFH
+3627 SDGENINTVFH

-3670 GATIMLPT
+3670 GATIILPT

-3690 FGPSFNGVKEITMY
+3690 FGPSFNGIKEITMY
-3704 IYDAWGN
+3704 IYDVWGN
-3711 LVYEATA
+3711 LVYEATNK
-3718 DNVETETN
+3718 DITSENNLGELRW
-3726 MGDFSWNGI
+3726 DGI
-3735 EPVNSEPKNEAYR
+3735 EPVNSEPKNTSYR
-3748 CYIVAKTI
+3748 CYIIAKTL